1 MKLKQKKKKEK
12 EKEKEKEKKPSARTS
27 AKANVTGHRRT
38 SAVFLFTADP

>member
-1 MKLKQKKKKEK
+1 MNETQAKKKK
-12 EKEKEKEKKPSARTS
+12 KEKEKEKKPSARTS